1 MLYQSDHNFEICRE
15 HIGKIP
21 ALMEE
26 SSSSNI
32 AIICD
37 FNAAIDTHFDVE
49 LQELCTMVGPLDSSP
64 MSVTGL
70 GSSTVLVLGTCT

>member
-1 MLYQSDHNFEICRE
+1 MLYHSDHNLEICRE

-32 AIICD
+32 AIISMVTNQNRLSP
-37 FNAAIDTHFDVE
+37 FQQLFRRVEKLPHFVIFHPI
-49 LQELCTMVGPLDSSP
+49 LFIS
-64 MSVTGL
+64 
-70 GSSTVLVLGTCT
+70 